1 MVRPVGTAPTS
12 PAWKAEILLLNDG
25 RIKVAAGAATAAA
38 SPVLQTG
45 AHLSM
50 PSSVEKWRA
59 RPVLPRLGLARQA
72 SIDAVQTHA
81 LWWPARVTLPALPL
95 KRRLHH
101 CNACGPKV
109 VLTDGIA
116 PSSLD
121 YQSSALLLSYA
132 RMVARRGN
140 APRSTG

>member
-81 LWWPARVTLPALPL
+81 L
-95 KRRLHH
+95 
-101 CNACGPKV
+101 
-109 VLTDGIA
+109 
-116 PSSLD
+116 
-121 YQSSALLLSYA
+121 
-132 RMVARRGN
+132 
-140 APRSTG
+140 